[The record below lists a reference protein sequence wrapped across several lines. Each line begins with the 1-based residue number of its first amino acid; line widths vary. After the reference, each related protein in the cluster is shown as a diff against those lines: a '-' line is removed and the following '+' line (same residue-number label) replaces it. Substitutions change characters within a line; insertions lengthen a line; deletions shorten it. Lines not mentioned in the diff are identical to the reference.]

1 MHRAIGELLPTA
13 LAVMLNP
20 FPVIAM
26 VLLMASARGRRR
38 GAAFTCGW
46 MLGLSAQM
54 ALVLTFTN
62 STDAADGTS
71 SALVDWLRV
80 VVGALMIVWAAKKW
94 GSRPRP
100 GEEVVLPNWM
110 AKIESVGV
118 LGAFLVGLG
127 LAGPSSAQLRS
138 PALRAVDPA
147 GAHGRVRWPGGRR
160 RALLSRTLRLFRCPG
175 DDTAGHHDRPLP
187 QRPPVDGAVPPRLLS
202 SPVWWCRVRQVAMS
216 RTAVVQVWVPIE
228 SAGW

>member
-127 LAGPSSAQLRS
+127 LAGVNPKNF
-138 PALRAVDPA
+138 ALTMAAAASITDLV
-147 GAHGRVRWPGGRR
+147 
-160 RALLSRTLRLFRCPG
+160 S
-175 DDTAGHHDRPLP
+175 AGHDSVRAAI
-187 QRPPVDGAVPPRLLS
+187 VFVLLS
-202 SPVWWCRVRQVAMS
+202 SLSVVGILVFHVVGGS
-216 RTAVVQVWVPIE
+216 RATEPLQELKRFMVTNNAVLIMLVLLLLGAKILGDGLAALG
-228 SAGW
+228 S